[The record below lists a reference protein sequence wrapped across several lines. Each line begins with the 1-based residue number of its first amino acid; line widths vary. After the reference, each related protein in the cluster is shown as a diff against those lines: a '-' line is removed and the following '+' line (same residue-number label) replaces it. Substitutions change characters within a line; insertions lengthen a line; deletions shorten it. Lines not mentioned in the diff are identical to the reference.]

1 VRGAVTRQT
10 SCAQTPCACRC
21 FFGGALVS
29 AVFESALRIVLAV
42 LFLLAALHKGRM
54 LARGRARDEPLIAG
68 SAFRERY
75 AEWLL
80 AGVALIEIALAASL
94 IVAPALATAA
104 SALVLVSYAI
114 DLRRLPPQESCRCF
128 GDAFGRSSARS
139 AQFRNMIL
147 GVMSGSAAAAMLLRG
162 SAAPLRVETGLG
174 AALIVFAIAAALS
187 SGGFTSTRREVRQ

>member
-1 VRGAVTRQT
+1 V
-10 SCAQTPCACRC
+10 
-21 FFGGALVS
+21 
-29 AVFESALRIVLAV
+29 
-42 LFLLAALHKGRM
+42 
-54 LARGRARDEPLIAG
+54 LARGTARDEPLIAG

-94 IVAPALATAA
+94 IVAPVLATAA
-104 SALVLVSYAI
+104 SGLLLVSYAI

-128 GDAFGRSSARS
+128 GDAFKNSSARS

-162 SAAPLRVETGLG
+162 SAAPLRVEPGLG

-187 SGGFTSTRREVRQ
+187 SGGFTSNRREVRE